1 MKQLLVLFL
10 ALITLFSCKQD
21 AKAVQP
27 TEIESSKEAPS
38 SVASVKLNGSEK
50 WIANIETT
58 EGIIKMQL
66 IMNSFS
72 DEESINEYK
81 LLKEKLEV
89 EFTNIFTLCTMKGES
104 HNQLHNYLKPII
116 PFFDGLDSN
125 ELITC
130 KTNFNNL
137 ENHLKEYSNFF
148 E

>member
-1 MKQLLVLFL
+1 MRQLLVLFL
-10 ALITLFSCKQD
+10 ALTTLLSCKQD
-21 AKAVQP
+21 AKTVKP

-38 SVASVKLNGSEK
+38 SVASVKLNEGKK

-58 EGIIKMQL
+58 EGIKKMQL

-72 DEESINEYK
+72 DKESVNEYK
-81 LLKEKLEV
+81 LLKENLEV

-125 ELITC
+125 ELVTC

-137 ENHLKEYSNFF
+137 EIHLKEYSNFF